1 MCSPIFIA
9 EILCKYIIYRYC
21 TFYTLI
27 CKHRVHLLLVSVCHA
42 SENLMQQAV
51 YCIRRLLES
60 EGF

>member
-1 MCSPIFIA
+1 MYSALFIA
-9 EILCKYIIYRYC
+9 EILCKYILYRYC

-51 YCIRRLLES
+51 YSPAFRI
-60 EGF
+60 